1 MGRKSG
7 RSRGAEYWHGVFE
20 QWRQSEMTQ
29 RTFCLEKQLSYTTF
43 YYWYRKLIL
52 KHGSGEKAA
61 GRKLPGMPLAEV
73 VLVEPDSGPSP
84 KTCGVGQGG
93 CGQAA
98 WYEISLLQ
106 GRRIRVGA
114 DFEEAVLV
122 RLVRVLESC

>member
-1 MGRKSG
+1 
-7 RSRGAEYWHGVFE
+7 
-20 QWRQSEMTQ
+20 MTQ

-52 KHGSGEKAA
+52 KHGSRKKSA

-73 VLVEPDSGPSP
+73 VLVDPDSGLSP
-84 KTCGVGQGG
+84 KTCGVDQRSGG
-93 CGQAA
+93 PAA
-98 WYEISLLQ
+98 WYEISLSG
-106 GRRIRVGA
+106 GRRLRVGA